1 MWQVVKEGGIELT
14 RREDEIRML
23 QLQVKELQR
32 SLNVTQNLAHRVPQ
46 YDEEIASLQ
55 QQLLEARAQ

>member
-32 SLNVTQNLAHRVPQ
+32 SRNVTQYLAHRVPQ